1 MVKPLLEETE
11 TVSATYMFLSSI
23 SAKAKAARLN
33 APLKSVLKELKEFDK
48 VLKSEIEGQKGMMIT
63 KIKEELDHKSEN
75 RKTVIARMKSD
86 NEQFANSY
94 HDIIDTLRKQN
105 VTLHYKKNKPLDQ

>member
-23 SAKAKAARLN
+23 SAKDKAARLN
-33 APLKSVLKELKEFDK
+33 APLKSVLKELNEFDK
-48 VLKSEIEGQKGMMIT
+48 VLKSEIEGQKGMIIT
-63 KIKEELDHKSEN
+63 KIKKELDHKSEN
-75 RKTVIARMKSD
+75 RKTVITRMKSD

-94 HDIIDTLRKQN
+94 HDMIETLRKQN
-105 VTLHYKKNKPLDQ
+105 VTLYYKKNKPLDQ